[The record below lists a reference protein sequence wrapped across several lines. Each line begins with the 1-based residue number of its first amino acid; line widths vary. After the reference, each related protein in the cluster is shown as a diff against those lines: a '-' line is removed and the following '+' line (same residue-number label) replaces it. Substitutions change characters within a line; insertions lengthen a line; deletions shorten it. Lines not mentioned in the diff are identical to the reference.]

1 MQPGR
6 GPCHCAAY
14 KQRFC
19 RINNSDCRWEPLQLK
34 QMFHVDKQGL
44 GKEFLSHC
52 SFFSISTTH
61 TWQQFPQ
68 YSCLLQANLFN
79 PGSQVSFHKS
89 NPALDKPQS
98 QSTLAAFLGG
108 NASVTMRDAGPI
120 VLKLVHCH
128 NTLRKTARAGDFFF
142 FLNSA
147 LTALYRESHM
157 WHFSQGIH
165 LQMKHLGE
173 SPEFSW
179 GSSSM

>member
-1 MQPGR
+1 MAPGENLLPHPPHLHNCPGTAPFSRAPCLWQHQYGNELLQCSR
-6 GPCHCAAY
+6 GGGACHCAAY

-19 RINNSDCRWEPLQLK
+19 HINNSDCHWEPLQLK

-61 TWQQFPQ
+61 TWQQLLQ

-89 NPALDKPQS
+89 NSALDKPHS

-128 NTLRKTARAGDFFF
+128 NTLRKTARAGHFFF
-142 FLNSA
+142 F
-147 LTALYRESHM
+147 
-157 WHFSQGIH
+157 F
-165 LQMKHLGE
+165 
-173 SPEFSW
+173 
-179 GSSSM
+179 